1 MLGHGLSL
9 SVRLTT
15 TSLLTNGA
23 GYGISGGP
31 SGLEI
36 KATCD
41 TIDIENLS
49 SEINAGEVFAFQG
62 VRIHTRQVD
71 TTTGDKLI
79 LEGRATCYLVLIVAQ
94 GIGQTVQFLLVQILP
109 TVLGTFA

>member
-9 SVRLTT
+9 RRRLTT

-23 GYGISGGP
+23 GYSISGGP
-31 SGLEI
+31 GGLEI
-36 KATCD
+36 KSARD

-49 SEINAGEVFAFQG
+49 SEIHAGEVFAFQG
-62 VRIHTRQVD
+62 VGIDARQVD

-79 LEGRATCYLVLIVAQ
+79 LEG
-94 GIGQTVQFLLVQILP
+94 
-109 TVLGTFA
+109 